1 MGALV
6 GWRGLPATA
15 EMGELAMLQI
25 RTGATAAPAGT
36 LARLVTGARP
46 DSLEGRELP
55 MAPGAP
61 MELQSLAWWAMA
73 GTAVQVLIQPSRVT
87 RVGTGGQ
94 AAMAVPEATA
104 EPVVQVVV
112 AELVSMGPWGQLL
125 ELMEPTDKQGVRA
138 ALAGPVGGEARPQ
151 ETVVRAALADSEV
164 PVEPGATVPTALTEC
179 WVVEPEEPGDSA
191 GTVAPEALEEWAV

>member
-1 MGALV
+1 M

-15 EMGELAMLQI
+15 EMGELAMLRI
-25 RTGATAAPAGT
+25 RMEATAAPAGT

-61 MELQSLAWWAMA
+61 MELQSLVWWAMA
-73 GTAVQVLIQPSRVT
+73 GTAVQVLIQPSRVR
-87 RVGTGGQ
+87 RVDTGGL

-112 AELVSMGPWGQLL
+112 AEPVSMGPWGQHLA
-125 ELMEPTDKQGVRA
+125 LMGPTDKKGVRA

-151 ETVVRAALADSEV
+151 ETVVRAALAGSEEM
-164 PVEPGATVPTALTEC
+164 VEPGAPVPTALMEL
-179 WVVEPEEPGDSA
+179 WVVEPEARADSA
-191 GTVAPEALEEWAV
+191 VTVAPEALEGWAV